1 MPAKSVREMNKYE
14 RMHYSLEAKAFR
26 MVSQILSIFVLVS
39 LFMSLGLYLTEMI
52 AQLATDTVLM
62 TKSAYTTLDQTFDLE
77 KLASDVLEV
86 YRSIPE
92 EVRKDQE
99 SAEYRA
105 YFSELEKDSKYSML
119 ESVLGQ
125 FRDTANVADVYM
137 EVFDDD
143 TKTGIYFAE
152 PDRSE
157 YRVWMGEYE
166 EVDQKYVKKLMESSL
181 ENPFYAFFP
190 DSGSIVMTSGI
201 MLNTDNDIQIGLMAD
216 TDIKDIVK
224 KAGQFAL
231 VYIIFIAIIG
241 FIIVIIATKM
251 VKRSRVL
258 PINKLAEAAKEYVS
272 DKKEGSDNKNH
283 FEDLKIDTGDEIEI
297 LYYMM
302 TDMEKDLNDYE
313 KNLQSITAERERIG
327 AEIEIATAIQQSMLE
342 NVAPNFVGKKEY
354 DLYAAMSP
362 AREVGGDFYD
372 FFMVDDDHLAILI
385 ADVSDKGVGSAFF
398 MAISKTLV
406 KTYAKMVMNPTDVI
420 AKVDRQISEKNEA
433 GLFVTLWMA
442 VIDLNTGHVNAC
454 NAGHDYPAIMK
465 TGEDFVV
472 EKTPHGPPVAFIPGM
487 EFQGM
492 EFDMKPGDRIFLYTD
507 GLNEAK
513 RSDDER
519 FGIDRMLEVL
529 NAHKD
534 VDNETM
540 IHLMREAVDEFAG
553 DEPQFDD
560 MTMLGFTFKGRG

>member
-1 MPAKSVREMNKYE
+1 
-14 RMHYSLEAKAFR
+14 
-26 MVSQILSIFVLVS
+26 
-39 LFMSLGLYLTEMI
+39 
-52 AQLATDTVLM
+52 
-62 TKSAYTTLDQTFDLE
+62 
-77 KLASDVLEV
+77 
-86 YRSIPE
+86 
-92 EVRKDQE
+92 
-99 SAEYRA
+99 
-105 YFSELEKDSKYSML
+105 
-119 ESVLGQ
+119 
-125 FRDTANVADVYM
+125 
-137 EVFDDD
+137 
-143 TKTGIYFAE
+143 
-152 PDRSE
+152 
-157 YRVWMGEYE
+157 
-166 EVDQKYVKKLMESSL
+166 
-181 ENPFYAFFP
+181 
-190 DSGSIVMTSGI
+190 
-201 MLNTDNDIQIGLMAD
+201 
-216 TDIKDIVK
+216 
-224 KAGQFAL
+224 
-231 VYIIFIAIIG
+231 
-241 FIIVIIATKM
+241 
-251 VKRSRVL
+251 
-258 PINKLAEAAKEYVS
+258 
-272 DKKEGSDNKNH
+272 
-283 FEDLKIDTGDEIEI
+283 
-297 LYYMM
+297 
-302 TDMEKDLNDYE
+302 
-313 KNLQSITAERERIG
+313 
-327 AEIEIATAIQQSMLE
+327 
-342 NVAPNFVGKKEY
+342 
-354 DLYAAMSP
+354 MSP

-465 TGEDFVV
+465 NGEDFVV

-487 EFQGM
+487 EFLGM

-519 FGIDRMLEVL
+519 FGTDRMLEVL

>member
-26 MVSQILSIFVLVS
+26 MVSRILSIFVLIS

-52 AQLATDTVLM
+52 AQLATSAVLM
-62 TKSAYTTLDQTFDLE
+62 TNSAYTTLDQTFDLE
-77 KLASDVLEV
+77 KMAADVLEV
-86 YRSIPE
+86 YKTIPE
-92 EVRKDQE
+92 EVRKNQD

-125 FRDTANVADVYM
+125 FRDSANVADVYM
-137 EVFDDD
+137 EVFDSD
-143 TKTGIYFAE
+143 TKAGIYFAE

-241 FIIVIIATKM
+241 FIIGFIATKM
-251 VKRSRVL
+251 VNRSIVL

-420 AKVDRQISEKNEA
+420 AKVDRQISEKNDA

-465 TGEDFVV
+465 NGEDFVV

-487 EFQGM
+487 EFLGM

-519 FGIDRMLEVL
+519 FGTDRMLEVL

>member
-26 MVSQILSIFVLVS
+26 MVSRILSIFVLIS

-52 AQLATDTVLM
+52 AQLATSAVLM
-62 TKSAYTTLDQTFDLE
+62 TNSAYTTLDQTFDLE
-77 KLASDVLEV
+77 KMAADVLEV
-86 YRSIPE
+86 YKTIPE
-92 EVRKDQE
+92 EVRKNQD

-125 FRDTANVADVYM
+125 FRDSANVADVYM
-137 EVFDDD
+137 EVFDSD
-143 TKTGIYFAE
+143 TKAGIYFAE

-241 FIIVIIATKM
+241 FIIGFIATKM
-251 VKRSRVL
+251 VKRSIVL

-420 AKVDRQISEKNEA
+420 AKVDRQISEKNDA

-465 TGEDFVV
+465 NGEDFVV

-487 EFQGM
+487 EFLGM

-519 FGIDRMLEVL
+519 FGTDRMLEVL

-540 IHLMREAVDEFAG
+540 IHLMCEAVDEFAG

>member
-26 MVSQILSIFVLVS
+26 MVSRILSIFVLIS

-52 AQLATDTVLM
+52 AQLATSAVLM
-62 TKSAYTTLDQTFDLE
+62 TNSAYTTLDQTFDLE
-77 KLASDVLEV
+77 KMAADVLEV
-86 YRSIPE
+86 YKTIPE
-92 EVRKDQE
+92 EVRKNQD

-125 FRDTANVADVYM
+125 FRDSANVADVYM
-137 EVFDDD
+137 EVFDSD
-143 TKTGIYFAE
+143 TKAGIYFAE

-166 EVDQKYVKKLMESSL
+166 EVDQKYVKKIMESSL

-241 FIIVIIATKM
+241 FIIGFIATKM
-251 VKRSRVL
+251 VKRSIVL

-420 AKVDRQISEKNEA
+420 AKVDRQISEKNDA

-465 TGEDFVV
+465 NGEDFVV

-487 EFQGM
+487 EFLGM

-519 FGIDRMLEVL
+519 FGTDRMLEVL

>member
-26 MVSQILSIFVLVS
+26 MVSRILSIFVLIS

-52 AQLATDTVLM
+52 AQLATSAVLM
-62 TKSAYTTLDQTFDLE
+62 TNSAYTTLDQTFDLE

-92 EVRKDQE
+92 EVRKNQD

-125 FRDTANVADVYM
+125 FRDSANVADVYM
-137 EVFDDD
+137 EVFDSD
-143 TKTGIYFAE
+143 TKAGIYFAE

-241 FIIVIIATKM
+241 FIIGFIATKM
-251 VKRSRVL
+251 VKRSIVL

-420 AKVDRQISEKNEA
+420 AKVDRQISEKNDA

-465 TGEDFVV
+465 NGEDFVV

-487 EFQGM
+487 EFLGM

-519 FGIDRMLEVL
+519 FGTDRMLEVL

>member
-26 MVSQILSIFVLVS
+26 MVSRILSIFVLIS

-52 AQLATDTVLM
+52 SQLATDTVLM

-77 KLASDVLEV
+77 KMAADVLEV
-86 YRSIPE
+86 YKTIPE

-105 YFSELEKDSKYSML
+105 YFKELERNSTYLML

-125 FRDTANVADVYM
+125 FRDNANVADVYM

-241 FIIVIIATKM
+241 FIIGFIATKM
-251 VKRSRVL
+251 VKRSIVL

-420 AKVDRQISEKNEA
+420 AKVDRQISEKNDA

>member
-26 MVSQILSIFVLVS
+26 MVSRILSIFVLIS

-52 AQLATDTVLM
+52 AQLATSAVLM
-62 TKSAYTTLDQTFDLE
+62 TNSAYTTLDQTFDLE
-77 KLASDVLEV
+77 KMAADVLEV
-86 YRSIPE
+86 YKTIPE
-92 EVRKDQE
+92 EVRKNQD

-125 FRDTANVADVYM
+125 FRDSANVADVYM
-137 EVFDDD
+137 EVFDSD
-143 TKTGIYFAE
+143 TKAGIYFAE

-241 FIIVIIATKM
+241 FIIGFIATKM
-251 VKRSRVL
+251 VKRSIVL

-420 AKVDRQISEKNEA
+420 AKVDRQISEKNDA

-465 TGEDFVV
+465 NGEDFVV

-487 EFQGM
+487 EFLGM

-519 FGIDRMLEVL
+519 FGTDRMLEVL

>member
-1 MPAKSVREMNKYE
+1 M
-14 RMHYSLEAKAFR
+14 
-26 MVSQILSIFVLVS
+26 
-39 LFMSLGLYLTEMI
+39 
-52 AQLATDTVLM
+52 
-62 TKSAYTTLDQTFDLE
+62 
-77 KLASDVLEV
+77 
-86 YRSIPE
+86 
-92 EVRKDQE
+92 
-99 SAEYRA
+99 
-105 YFSELEKDSKYSML
+105 
-119 ESVLGQ
+119 
-125 FRDTANVADVYM
+125 ADVYM

-181 ENPFYAFFP
+181 ETPFYAFFP
-190 DSGSIVMTSGI
+190 DSGSVVMTSGI
-201 MLNTDNDIQIGLMAD
+201 MLDTDKDIQIGLMAD

-224 KAGQFAL
+224 KAGQFVL

-241 FIIVIIATKM
+241 FIIGFFATKM
-251 VKRSRVL
+251 VKKSIVL
-258 PINKLAEAAKEYVS
+258 PINKLGEAAKEYVS

-283 FEDLKIDTGDEIEI
+283 FEDIKIDTGDEIEI

-302 TDMEKDLNDYE
+302 ADMEKDLNDYE

-327 AEIEIATAIQQSMLE
+327 AEVEIATAIQQSMLE

-354 DLYAAMSP
+354 DLYATMSP

-372 FFMVDDDHLAILI
+372 FFMVDNDHLAILI

-420 AKVDRQISEKNEA
+420 AKVDRQISEKNDA

-519 FGIDRMLEVL
+519 FGTDRMLEVL

-540 IHLMREAVDEFAG
+540 IRLMREAVDEFAG